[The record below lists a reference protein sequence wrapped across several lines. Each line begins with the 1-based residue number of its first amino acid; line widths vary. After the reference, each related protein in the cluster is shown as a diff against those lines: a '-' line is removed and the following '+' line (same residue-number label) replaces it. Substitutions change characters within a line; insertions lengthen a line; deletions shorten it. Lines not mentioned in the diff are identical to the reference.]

1 MVANRA
7 FDQMTGAGEGVKNRV
22 DFVTAAEITLFAR
35 WPHPRHVFEARHH
48 LTAIGPPGWEH
59 GVWMV

>member
-35 WPHPRHVFEARHH
+35 WPTSPSCFRGA
-48 LTAIGPPGWEH
+48 ASP
-59 GVWMV
+59 